1 MIMFFPH
8 RHKISLLNIPEVDA
22 DSQTLCDTA
31 TAVSECQHTDRSV
44 ILDCL
49 TRAYMVYNTINARI
63 SPFAHKKQNHPR
75 KPASVCSTV
84 LIA

>member
-8 RHKISLLNIPEVDA
+8 HHKISLLNIPEGNA
-22 DSQTLCDTA
+22 DSRTLCDTA
-31 TAVSECQHTDRSV
+31 TAVSECRHTDRSV

-49 TRAYMVYNTINARI
+49 TPAYIVYNTIIARI
-63 SPFAHKKQNHPR
+63 SPFAHNKQNHPR